1 MSSAPLNSP
10 DTSRWDQNHGNFLL
24 GFLLILLLIGAA
36 LLAYQQSRPAPQRF
50 VPRVEATAVS
60 DEGNPAG
67 GPENLLLPAT
77 PSEQDATLEPA
88 NKVGGDSPEE
98 EPQ

>member
-60 DEGNPAG
+60 DEGDPA
-67 GPENLLLPAT
+67 EEEESLMLTPA

-88 NKVGGDSPEE
+88 STAGGDSPEE